1 MRNFTISQLIRLMIL
16 MAMLGAGCERSSS
29 DFMPL
34 GGESLLGSENA
45 APRVVATSPVD
56 GDSGVPVDT
65 LISVTFSEAM
75 YTSGITSYTFIL
87 AEGLSVDVTTT
98 DERTFTLSPSAR
110 LAYGTTYTLSVPGQ
124 VQDASGKEMGS
135 DYSWSFTTEISP
147 DTTAPLVVSTLPADE
162 ERCVSVDT
170 SIAVTFSEAL
180 DASAVTQDTFVLD
193 NGVTVSVKVDGP
205 TVTLQPSVPLEYETS
220 YTLTVPGEIKD
231 LFGNPM
237 GEDFSWTF
245 STEYDLGR
253 VIDMVP
259 GAGPEQIFAVDE
271 DRLYEINPLT
281 EQIVRRVS
289 LPLNWAVT
297 PTALGYD
304 PEQGKVYITGE
315 NPFLIGAG
323 RFLAVYDL
331 ASASF
336 EPPINY
342 SEFSDFENFFII
354 GGNDLEIVPAKDRMF
369 VLYTQSDGP
378 FSQSQSLSILNSNT
392 DKIIKE
398 FAIQGTSLYYE
409 GQAQRLFTIEASAGR
424 SLLHRYSIEHDTLEL
439 LESRTFEPE
448 ISAACLLDGQG
459 WMILAVEGALHCVDT
474 QDLSS
479 DYGVDTGEFFTI
491 IHSNPTH
498 DCLFGVSGEQ
508 LIVLSKTGLETIS
521 SQRFPFADRYAKLT
535 TNSDGSVVCGFSY
548 DASSDKRFG
557 LYFFAGMGE

>member
-1 MRNFTISQLIRLMIL
+1 MRNFTISQLIRLMML

-110 LAYGTTYTLSVPGQ
+110 LAYETTYTLSVPGQ
-124 VQDASGKEMGS
+124 VQDASGKEMGE
-135 DYSWSFTTEISP
+135 DYTWSFTTETSP
-147 DTTAPLVVSTLPADE
+147 DTTAPRVVSTLPADE

-170 SIAVTFSEAL
+170 VISVTFSEAL